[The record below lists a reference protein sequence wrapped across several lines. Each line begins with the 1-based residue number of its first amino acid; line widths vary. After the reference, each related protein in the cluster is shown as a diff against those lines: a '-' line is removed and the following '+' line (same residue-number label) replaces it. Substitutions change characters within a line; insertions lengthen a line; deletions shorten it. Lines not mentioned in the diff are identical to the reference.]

1 MNRAIKAVL
10 IIDFKLMRSQMRFFF
25 IIMIVWGIIMASNL
39 SGSFLVGYTAMLCS
53 FLTLSTFNYDEFEN
67 GTAYLITLPI
77 LRKDYISE
85 KYLFGFLIST
95 LPTILV
101 SMILWI
107 VHSVQGKADRPGVYL
122 LTVGL
127 ALPMA
132 YLLLVLEIPLMVRF
146 GQERSRLISVLLI
159 GCMSAGFG
167 IINYLNELAG
177 IDTAEAV
184 SSIAGLGTGVLVLL
198 VVTALILLMLLS
210 YKISCRFMEKK
221 EF

>member
-1 MNRAIKAVL
+1 MK
-10 IIDFKLMRSQMRFFF
+10 SQMRFFF
-25 IIMIVWGIIMASNL
+25 IVMIVWGIIMASGF
-39 SGSFLVGYTAMLCS
+39 SGSFLVSYTAMLCS
-53 FLTLSTFNYDEFEN
+53 FLTLSTFNYDESEN

-95 LPTILV
+95 IPTILV

-107 VHSVQGKADRPGVYL
+107 VHSVQGRADRPGAYL
-122 LTVGL
+122 LIVGL
-127 ALPMA
+127 SLPMA
-132 YLLLVLEIPLMVRF
+132 YLLLVLEIPLVVRF
-146 GQERSRLISVLLI
+146 GQERSRVISLLLI
-159 GCMSAGFG
+159 GCMSAGYG

-177 IDTAEAV
+177 TDSTEAV

-198 VVTALILLMLLS
+198 VVAAVLVLMWVS